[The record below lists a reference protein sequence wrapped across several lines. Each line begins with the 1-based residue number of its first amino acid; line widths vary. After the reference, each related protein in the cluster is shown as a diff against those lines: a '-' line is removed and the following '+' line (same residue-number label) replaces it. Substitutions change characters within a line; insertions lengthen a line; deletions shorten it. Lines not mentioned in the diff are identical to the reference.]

1 MSNPQIILTKNKID
15 RLLTD
20 ARAVRNALASSK
32 NAHEGAL
39 VRAMVHMEGHIDNLK
54 NLRAMVSA

>member
-1 MSNPQIILTKNKID
+1 MSSKQIVLTTNRID

-20 ARAVRNALASSK
+20 ARAVRNALASSD
-32 NAHEGAL
+32 NAHDGAII
-39 VRAMVHMEGHIDNLK
+39 RALIHQESHIDNLK